1 MENQMTTQ
9 KDKQMLYVAYI
20 CYILSIIF
28 AGIPS
33 LIGLIIAYVKR
44 KDVQGTIY
52 ADHCTFLIRTF
63 WISLILGLLS
73 VLTMFIGIG
82 LIVLIIGGLWFVVR
96 VVVGL
101 VKLHGDQAVNP
112 TGWLF

>member
-28 AGIPS
+28 AGVPS

-63 WISLILGLLS
+63 WISFILG
-73 VLTMFIGIG
+73 VLGVIMSIIGIG
-82 LIVLIIGGLWFVVR
+82 LIVLIVAGLWFTIR

-101 VKLHGDQAVNP
+101 VKLHGDKPINP